1 MPRPRIPD
9 DEDWREQRP
18 GESRAEY
25 LSRYQKAYH
34 NNVWYPAHRKERK
47 QQVNERRRAL
57 FDWYRSYKATQ
68 KCARCPEWRPECL
81 QFHHVDSKL
90 KRCVEA
96 FLLRGSRRRLGSALS
111 CARIVMQ
118 SRNKTGERSGSSKP
132 PHKGA
137 VLAPWSAV
145 QCDLTETSFLLSVVG
160 NHQLVC
166 L

>member
-34 NNVWYPAHRKERK
+34 NNVWYPAHRMERK

-57 FDWYRSYKATQ
+57 FDWYHSYKATQ

-90 KRCVEA
+90 KAFDVSQAMRRGISIERLKEEIGKCVILCANCHAVEEQN
-96 FLLRGSRRRLGSALS
+96 RR
-111 CARIVMQ
+111 
-118 SRNKTGERSGSSKP
+118 KK
-132 PHKGA
+132 
-137 VLAPWSAV
+137 W
-145 QCDLTETSFLLSVVG
+145 FF
-160 NHQLVC
+160 
-166 L
+166 